1 MTIRFA
7 CPSFWSA
14 FVACLVATSTVAA
27 DEPAAKKTKILLV
40 GDSTVTDK
48 AGWGAG
54 FAKLL
59 NDKAECLNHAR
70 GGASSK
76 SYYDSGLWKKAI
88 ATKPDYVLIQFGH
101 NDQPGKGPER
111 ETEPKSTYSDYLRK
125 YISEARAAGAK
136 PILVTSMVRRTFRKE
151 GKINSNLAPYADAM
165 KAVAAETK
173 TPLIDLHERSKE
185 LVEKLGPEKAQH
197 LGPPHPEQ
205 AGKFD
210 GTHLNEKGAGAIAPL
225 VAIELVKAEPALQ
238 PLFRLPDGKQSLDK

>member
-1 MTIRFA
+1 MQTSRTQPFWLLLAFLCI
-7 CPSFWSA
+7 PSLAWA
-14 FVACLVATSTVAA
+14 EDA
-27 DEPAAKKTKILLV
+27 PAKKVKIVLV

-59 NDKAECLNHAR
+59 NDQAECMNHAK

-111 ETEPKSTYSDYLRK
+111 ETDPQTTYSDYLRK
-125 YISEARAAGAK
+125 YISETRAAGAK
-136 PILVTSMVRRTFRKE
+136 PILVTSLVRRTFKD
-151 GKINSNLAPYADAM
+151 GKITSSLVPYADAV

-173 TPLIDLHERSKE
+173 TPVIDLHERSKE
-185 LVEKLGPEKAQH
+185 FVEKLGPEKAQH

-210 GTHLNEKGAGAIAPL
+210 GTHLNEKGAEAIAPL
-225 VAIELVKAEPALQ
+225 VIKELVEVEPALRAMI
-238 PLFRLPDGKQSLDK
+238 RLKE

>member
-1 MTIRFA
+1 MRFNSRRRTLCLAALA
-7 CPSFWSA
+7 C
-14 FVACLVATSTVAA
+14 FVAATSLAA
-27 DEPAAKKTKILLV
+27 QETPAKKTKILLV

-59 NDKAECLNHAR
+59 NDRAECVNHAK

-101 NDQPGKGPER
+101 NDQPGKGPQR
-111 ETEPKSTYSDYLRK
+111 ETDPKTTYSEHLRK

-136 PILVTSMVRRTFRKE
+136 PILVTSMVRRTFTKE
-151 GKINSNLAPYADAM
+151 GKINSSLVPYAEAV

-173 TPLIDLHERSKE
+173 TPVIDLHERSKKF
-185 LVEKLGPEKAQH
+185 VEELGPEKAQH

-210 GTHLNEKGAGAIAPL
+210 GTHLNEKGADAIAPL
-225 VAIELVKAEPALQ
+225 VAKELVDVEPEL
-238 PLFRLPDGKQSLDK
+238 RSLLRRKE

>member
-1 MTIRFA
+1 MRIGSQPRTVCLA
-7 CPSFWSA
+7 LLG
-14 FVACLVATSTVAA
+14 CLVAATSLAA
-27 DEPAAKKTKILLV
+27 QDAPAKKVKILLV

-59 NDKAECLNHAR
+59 NDRAECLNHAR

-76 SYYDSGLWKKAI
+76 SYYDCGLWKKAL

-101 NDQPGKGPER
+101 NDQPGKGPQR
-111 ETEPKSTYSDYLRK
+111 ETDPKTTYSEYLRK

-136 PILVTSMVRRTFRKE
+136 PILVTSMVRRTFTKE
-151 GKINSNLAPYADAM
+151 GKINSSLVPYADAV

-173 TPLIDLHERSKE
+173 TPVIDLHERSKE
-185 LVEKLGPEKAQH
+185 LVEQLGPEKAQH

-210 GTHLNEKGAGAIAPL
+210 GTHLNEKGAEAIAPL
-225 VAIELVKAEPALQ
+225 VVKELVAVESGLRE
-238 PLFRLPDGKQSLDK
+238 LFRMKE